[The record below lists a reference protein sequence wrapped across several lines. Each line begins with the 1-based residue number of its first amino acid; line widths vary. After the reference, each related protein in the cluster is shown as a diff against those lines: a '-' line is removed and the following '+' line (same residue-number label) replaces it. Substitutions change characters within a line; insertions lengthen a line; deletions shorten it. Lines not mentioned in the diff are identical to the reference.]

1 MHKLLPVIRPPYFIS
16 ASDEDTVIV
25 VMACGVG
32 CYHAMYLMM
41 FIGSRARM
49 ETTMVYLVID
59 TFLIFL
65 LFYKTVSKVND
76 FASSDG
82 VSFCSFHFQA

>member
-1 MHKLLPVIRPPYFIS
+1 MIPNHYQFLFAFVLIGMRYLVTKAHNKVIERARGDDKLTAQV
-16 ASDEDTVIV
+16 AV
-25 VMACGVG
+25 ACGVG

-49 ETTMVYLVID
+49 ETTIVYLVID

-65 LFYKTVSKVND
+65 NL
-76 FASSDG
+76 
-82 VSFCSFHFQA
+82 